1 MIECSMLLCILD
13 EERDDGIPVM
23 DLFGDSI
30 RGFCS
35 GDFDLAFSIVSE
47 SSVRRASMAAMHSR

>member
-1 MIECSMLLCILD
+1 MLLCILD